1 MEKKIVK
8 KNATDAQI
16 PFQSKE
22 LEQAAVKSVMKV
34 SKYNQNAA
42 RLLLSKPTTV
52 GALVGLAL
60 AAGVG
65 KYAYKKSKS
74 KKAEDLLPP
83 ATTSGN
89 YLVEL
94 GGGVVDTIRRYSVN
108 SESGILKNLKN
119 LVMKHPKTAAL
130 IAGTAIV
137 SAGMSLRDK
146 KNKK

>member
-1 MEKKIVK
+1 MEKKTVK
-8 KNATDAQI
+8 KNAKDAQI
-16 PFQSKE
+16 PFQSKD

-52 GALVGLAL
+52 GALIGLAL

-65 KYAYKKSKS
+65 KYAYKKNKS
-74 KKAEDLLPP
+74 KTAEDLLPP

-119 LVMKHPKTAAL
+119 LVMKNPKTAAL

-146 KNKK
+146 KKKK

>member
-1 MEKKIVK
+1 MEKKMVK
-8 KNATDAQI
+8 KNVKDALI
-16 PFQSKE
+16 PFQSKD

-42 RLLLSKPTTV
+42 KLLLSKPTTI
-52 GALVGLAL
+52 GALIGLAL

-65 KYAYKKSKS
+65 KYAYKKGKS

-94 GGGVVDTIRRYSVN
+94 GGGVVDTIRKYSVN
-108 SESGILKNLKN
+108 SESGILKSLKN
-119 LVMKHPKTAAL
+119 LVMKNPKTAAL

-137 SAGMSLRDK
+137 SAGMSLRN
-146 KNKK
+146 KNKKK